1 MIPPPSPPPPNEKKL
16 RFASFALHAARG
28 LVRDRKMR
36 RTAMFYTVLA
46 ALVMLFC
53 GATFL
58 APVLNPYHRPGWFIF
73 YWFVCAWITVTAV
86 LLALFDL
93 LLVRMQAREEK
104 RRLAQQM
111 VDPPEADN
119 AD

>member
-1 MIPPPSPPPPNEKKL
+1 MTSPPDPPPPNEKKL

-28 LVRDRKMR
+28 LVRDQKMR
-36 RTAMFYTVLA
+36 RTAMFYTVLG

-58 APVLNPYHRPGWFIF
+58 APVLDPHDRAGWFIF
-73 YWFVCAWITVTAV
+73 YWFACAWITVTAV

-93 LLVRMQAREEK
+93 LLVRVQARAEK
-104 RRLAQQM
+104 RRLAQQI
-111 VDPPEADN
+111 VDPPEADD